1 MTKIKCAAI
10 YHLGV
15 VVTGK
20 HHGECMRKL
29 PKDRI
34 KSYDVQGFLTSNGDF
49 VDRVEGFGIAYAAG
63 QLKNGYS
70 KFGYLYSEDYREVGP
85 SGDC

>member
-1 MTKIKCAAI
+1 MTTIQCAAI

-15 VVTGK
+15 IVTGK
-20 HHGECMRKL
+20 HHGECMRQL
-29 PKDRI
+29 PRDRQ
-34 KSYDVQGFLTSNGDF
+34 KCWDVQGFLTSNGDF

-85 SGDC
+85 DGDC